1 VFKKILKEAAQA
13 LIAML
18 VMGVVVI
25 GTMWGMWEVIK
36 SNSNIEGGGGYLLL
50 LFLFI
55 SFLFYVSFQ
64 NR

>member
-25 GTMWGMWEVIK
+25 GTMWGMWEVMK
-36 SNSNIEGGGGYLLL
+36 RNKKVGGGGGYLLL